1 MFMMN
6 KKVIFLRL
14 QECVSVVPLKVVS
27 GFGTERGYDWRS
39 ENLSLGEDMDGGL
52 RYGFGPNLTH
62 GQWLYVHIGADMEIV
77 TVVVSRYL
85 AMASENIVTILTI
98 FTVFQRLLVL
108 LMMLDKLLNENVEIV
123 NVIRDAIECA
133 NDQLRTIAEWPKLAM
148 QDEDATRLEVIR
160 QLRVIPELSGLD
172 RARCLRK
179 LMQNLADM
187 KAFLVVPEEMKMDY
201 CKVILQDDA

>member
-1 MFMMN
+1 
-6 KKVIFLRL
+6 
-14 QECVSVVPLKVVS
+14 
-27 GFGTERGYDWRS
+27 
-39 ENLSLGEDMDGGL
+39 
-52 RYGFGPNLTH
+52 
-62 GQWLYVHIGADMEIV
+62 
-77 TVVVSRYL
+77 
-85 AMASENIVTILTI
+85 MASENIVTILTI

-201 CKVILQDDA
+201 CTVILQDDA